1 MNEAPQGEGYVQLSR
16 SGSLVVIAMGLATAA
31 VGLGAGLLPLAAP
44 AYGGHWIGW
53 SLVLAA
59 IFELVAGAVKR
70 SERGRYGRMAA
81 GAITL
86 VAGLLFI
93 ANPLVELFPIVFIIV
108 AWLVARGVLLL
119 VASYRSRNPFRGM
132 TALAAV
138 GDLLLAAI
146 LVSGL
151 PAAGFVAS
159 VFGPTPALVQS
170 FGWVFAASF
179 FVTGVSL
186 AFEPLIRMGSAG
198 SKKRRQE

>member
-1 MNEAPQGEGYVQLSR
+1 MNEPGREEGYVQLSR
-16 SGSLVVIAMGLATAA
+16 GGSLIVIAMGLATAA

-59 IFELVAGAVKR
+59 FFELAAGAVKGA
-70 SERGRYGRMAA
+70 ERGRYGRMAA
-81 GAITL
+81 GAITF

-93 ANPLVELFPIVFIIV
+93 ANPLLELFPIVFLIV
-108 AWLVARGVLLL
+108 AWLVGRGALLL
-119 VASYRSRNPFRGM
+119 VSSYRSLRPFRAA
-132 TALAAV
+132 TAFAA
-138 GDLLLAAI
+138 GADLVLAAI

-159 VFGPTPALVQS
+159 VFGPTPDLVRS

-186 AFEPLIRMGSAG
+186 AFEPLVRLASAG
-198 SKKRRQE
+198 SNRRAQD

>member
-1 MNEAPQGEGYVQLSR
+1 MSTASQGQDGGPLSK
-16 SGSLVVIAMGLATAA
+16 SGSLVVIFMGLATAA

-44 AYGGHWIGW
+44 AYGGDWIGW

-59 IFELVAGAVKR
+59 LFEIIAGAIKG
-70 SERGRYGRMAA
+70 SERRRYGRIAA

-93 ANPLVELFPIVFIIV
+93 ANPLLELFPIVFLIV
-108 AWLVARGVLLL
+108 GWLTARGALLL
-119 VASYRSRNPFRGM
+119 VASRRSLKPLRHV
-132 TALAAV
+132 TTLAAV
-138 GDLLLAAI
+138 ADLVLAAI
-146 LVSGL
+146 LISGL

-159 VFGPTPALVQS
+159 VFGPTPELVRS

-186 AFEPLIRMGSAG
+186 VVEPLLRLGKAG
-198 SKKRRQE
+198 PQGRSQE

>member
-1 MNEAPQGEGYVQLSR
+1 MNETTQEEGYVLLSK
-16 SGSLVVIAMGLATAA
+16 SGSLIVISMGLATAA

-44 AYGGHWIGW
+44 AYGGDWIGW

-59 IFELVAGAVKR
+59 LFELIAGVIKG

-86 VAGLLFI
+86 IAGLLFI
-93 ANPLVELFPIVFIIV
+93 ANPLLELFPIVFLIV
-108 AWLVARGVLLL
+108 AWLVARGALLL
-119 VASYRSRNPFRGM
+119 VASFRSPQPFAGV
-132 TALAAV
+132 TTLAAV
-138 GDLLLAAI
+138 ADLVLAAI

-159 VFGPTPALVQS
+159 VFGPTPALVRS
-170 FGWVFAASF
+170 FGWVFATSF

-186 AFEPLIRMGSAG
+186 LIEPLLRLAKASPHW
-198 SKKRRQE
+198 RPHE